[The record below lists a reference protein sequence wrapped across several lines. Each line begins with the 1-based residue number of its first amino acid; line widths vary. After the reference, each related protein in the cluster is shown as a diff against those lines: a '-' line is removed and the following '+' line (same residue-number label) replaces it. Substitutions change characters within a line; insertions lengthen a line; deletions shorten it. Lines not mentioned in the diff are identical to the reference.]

1 MEKKRIVILLL
12 ITSLMLSAT
21 LSFSSC
27 AATPAVEEIYDRVV
41 FLVEESYELNA
52 LFYGCGLPVWEEDS
66 EYVEFM
72 HLYYGLNSAQS
83 YEMIT
88 QNAKFYSVDEIKQAA
103 EKVYSKDYL
112 NDVLY
117 KTAFDGYAIE
127 DGAGGAVVGVSRYYE
142 NEGYFWQAKEHKVFY
157 TAMRIYDYSTMQ
169 VHALGRGGACVVT
182 MDSWL
187 EDTPEK
193 IENVEIPLVLQ
204 DGQWFLDN
212 FTGG

>member
-1 MEKKRIVILLL
+1 MKKIVVTVL
-12 ITSLMLSAT
+12 TVLMLISLIPT
-21 LSFSSC
+21 VSGC
-27 AATPAVEEIYDRVV
+27 ASVPAVEEIYDRVV

-66 EYVEFM
+66 EYVDFM

-142 NEGYFWQAKEHKVFY
+142 NEGYFWQAKNHKVFY
-157 TAMRIYDYSTMQ
+157 TAMRIYDYSTIQ
-169 VHALGRGGACVVT
+169 VHALGRGDACVVT

-193 IENVEIPLVLQ
+193 VENVEIPLVLQ
-204 DGQWFLDN
+204 DGKWFLDN

>member
-1 MEKKRIVILLL
+1 MKKIVVTVL
-12 ITSLMLSAT
+12 TVLMLISLVPT
-21 LSFSSC
+21 VSGC
-27 AATPAVEEIYDRVV
+27 ASVPAVEEIYDRVV

-88 QNAKFYSVDEIKQAA
+88 QNAKFYSVDEIKKAA

-142 NEGYFWQAKEHKVFY
+142 NEGYFWQAKNHKVFY
-157 TAMRIYDYSTMQ
+157 TAMRIYD
-169 VHALGRGGACVVT
+169 
-182 MDSWL
+182 
-187 EDTPEK
+187 
-193 IENVEIPLVLQ
+193 
-204 DGQWFLDN
+204 
-212 FTGG
+212 

>member
-1 MEKKRIVILLL
+1 MKKIVVTVL
-12 ITSLMLSAT
+12 TVLMLISLIPT
-21 LSFSSC
+21 VSGC
-27 AATPAVEEIYDRVV
+27 ASVPAVEEIYDRVV

-66 EYVEFM
+66 EYVDFM

-142 NEGYFWQAKEHKVFY
+142 NEGYFWQAKNHKIFY

-169 VHALGRGGACVVT
+169 VHALGRGDACVVT

-193 IENVEIPLVLQ
+193 VENVEIPLVLQ
-204 DGQWFLDN
+204 DGKWFLDN

>member
-1 MEKKRIVILLL
+1 MKKIVVTVL
-12 ITSLMLSAT
+12 TVLMLISLIPT
-21 LSFSSC
+21 VSGC
-27 AATPAVEEIYDRVV
+27 ASVPAVEEIYDRVV

-88 QNAKFYSVDEIKQAA
+88 KNAKFYSVDEIKKAA

-142 NEGYFWQAKEHKVFY
+142 NEGYFWQAKNHKVFY

-169 VHALGRGGACVVT
+169 VHALGRGDACVVT

-193 IENVEIPLVLQ
+193 VENVEIPLVLQ
-204 DGQWFLDN
+204 DGKWFLDN

>member
-1 MEKKRIVILLL
+1 MKKIVVTVL
-12 ITSLMLSAT
+12 TVLMLISLVPT
-21 LSFSSC
+21 VSGC
-27 AATPAVEEIYDRVV
+27 ASVPAVEEIYDRVV

-88 QNAKFYSVDEIKQAA
+88 QNAKFYSVDEIKKAA

-142 NEGYFWQAKEHKVFY
+142 NEGYFWQAKNHKVFY

-169 VHALGRGGACVVT
+169 VHALGRGDACVVT

-193 IENVEIPLVLQ
+193 VENVEIPLVLQ
-204 DGQWFLDN
+204 DGKWFLDN

>member
-1 MEKKRIVILLL
+1 MKKIVVTVL
-12 ITSLMLSAT
+12 TVLMLISLIPT
-21 LSFSSC
+21 VSGC
-27 AATPAVEEIYDRVV
+27 ASVPAVEEIYDRVV

-103 EKVYSKDYL
+103 EKIYSKDYL

-142 NEGYFWQAKEHKVFY
+142 NEGYFWQAKNHKVFY

-169 VHALGRGGACVVT
+169 VHALGRGDACVVT

-193 IENVEIPLVLQ
+193 VENVEIPLVLQ
-204 DGQWFLDN
+204 DGKWFLDN

>member
-1 MEKKRIVILLL
+1 MKKIVVTVL
-12 ITSLMLSAT
+12 TVLMLISLIPT
-21 LSFSSC
+21 VSGC
-27 AATPAVEEIYDRVV
+27 ASVPAVEEIYDRVV

-103 EKVYSKDYL
+103 EKIYSKDYL

-142 NEGYFWQAKEHKVFY
+142 NEGYFWQAKNHKVFY

-169 VHALGRGGACVVT
+169 VHALGRGDACVVT

-193 IENVEIPLVLQ
+193 VENVEIPLVLQ
-204 DGQWFLDN
+204 DGKWLLDN

>member
-1 MEKKRIVILLL
+1 MKKIVVTVLAV
-12 ITSLMLSAT
+12 LMLISLIPT
-21 LSFSSC
+21 VSGC
-27 AATPAVEEIYDRVV
+27 ASVPAVEEIYDRVV

-66 EYVEFM
+66 EYVDFM

-142 NEGYFWQAKEHKVFY
+142 NEGYFWQAKNHKVFY

-169 VHALGRGGACVVT
+169 VHALGRGDACVVT

-193 IENVEIPLVLQ
+193 VENVEIPLVLQ
-204 DGQWFLDN
+204 DGKWFLDN

>member
-1 MEKKRIVILLL
+1 MKKIVVTVL
-12 ITSLMLSAT
+12 TVLMLISLIPT
-21 LSFSSC
+21 VSGC
-27 AATPAVEEIYDRVV
+27 ASVPAVEEIYDRVV

-52 LFYGCGLPVWEEDS
+52 LFYGCGLPVWEENS

-142 NEGYFWQAKEHKVFY
+142 NEGYFWQAKNHKVFY

-169 VHALGRGGACVVT
+169 VHALGRGDACVVT

-193 IENVEIPLVLQ
+193 VENVEIPLVLQ
-204 DGQWFLDN
+204 DGKWFLDN

>member
-1 MEKKRIVILLL
+1 MKKIVVTVL
-12 ITSLMLSAT
+12 TVLMLISLIPT
-21 LSFSSC
+21 VSGC
-27 AATPAVEEIYDRVV
+27 ASVPAVEEIYDRVV

>member
-1 MEKKRIVILLL
+1 MKKIVVTVL
-12 ITSLMLSAT
+12 TVLMLISLIPT
-21 LSFSSC
+21 VSGC
-27 AATPAVEEIYDRVV
+27 ASVPAVEEIYDRVV

-66 EYVEFM
+66 EYVDFM

-127 DGAGGAVVGVSRYYE
+127 DGADGAVVGVSRYYE
-142 NEGYFWQAKEHKVFY
+142 NEGYFWQAKNHKIFY

-169 VHALGRGGACVVT
+169 VHALGRGDACVVT

-193 IENVEIPLVLQ
+193 VENVEIPLVLQ
-204 DGQWFLDN
+204 DGKWFLDN

>member
-1 MEKKRIVILLL
+1 
-12 ITSLMLSAT
+12 MLSAT

-66 EYVEFM
+66 EYVDFM

-142 NEGYFWQAKEHKVFY
+142 NEGYFWQAKNHKVFY

-169 VHALGRGGACVVT
+169 VHALGRGDACVVT

-193 IENVEIPLVLQ
+193 VENVEIPLVLQ
-204 DGQWFLDN
+204 DGKWFLDN